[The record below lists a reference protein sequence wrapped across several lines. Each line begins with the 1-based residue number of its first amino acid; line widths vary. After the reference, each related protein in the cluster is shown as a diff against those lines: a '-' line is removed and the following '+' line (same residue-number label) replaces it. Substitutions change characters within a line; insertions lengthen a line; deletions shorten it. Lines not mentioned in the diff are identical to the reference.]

1 MDSSPMTQGAGN
13 CFLPNIMLR
22 VVSLLKLML
31 RAVGGRF
38 VNAVV
43 KIVLVVA
50 VERVD
55 ARINNECLVMILVRF
70 KPLESLCNLEEVSSS
85 FGDKSA
91 CRASFCLLL
100 ELLVLLENLFSESW
114 CQKSEV

>member
-1 MDSSPMTQGAGN
+1 
-13 CFLPNIMLR
+13 MLR

-43 KIVLVVA
+43 KMVLVVA

-55 ARINNECLVMILVRF
+55 ARINNECLAMI
-70 KPLESLCNLEEVSSS
+70 
-85 FGDKSA
+85 
-91 CRASFCLLL
+91 
-100 ELLVLLENLFSESW
+100 
-114 CQKSEV
+114 

>member
-91 CRASFCLLL
+91 VVLLSAT
-100 ELLVLLENLFSESW
+100 LLVA
-114 CQKSEV
+114 